1 MPLSLTGIIVS
12 KGIAIGK
19 ARVQQHGQL
28 DIVEYVLPE
37 EYIEE
42 EVMRFS
48 HALEHARK
56 QLKTIRSQI
65 PGDTPRDIAAFI
77 DTHLLML
84 EDAALCSVPIEI
96 IREHRCNAEWALKL
110 QQDALV
116 QVFDAMEDPYLRT
129 RRDDIDHVVH
139 RIQQI
144 LLHEDHMPSAIESER
159 NETRIII
166 AVDLA
171 PSDLVQLHNHNIAA
185 IVTERGGPMSH
196 TAILARSLGIPA
208 LVGVPHVHQYIDN
221 DELLVVD
228 ANNGAL
234 LAGLDE
240 QALAFYRR
248 QQRHERQAHRAL
260 QQLKGE
266 PALTLDNVTITL
278 RANIELSEDI
288 TAMRRVGAEGVGLY
302 RTEFLFMNRESPP
315 SEEEQFQIYRHTV
328 RRLKGAPLT
337 IRTLDLGADKEIV
350 PDSSNCCTN
359 PALGLRA
366 IRLCLQEPE
375 LFLPQL
381 RAILRASAYGSLR
394 ILIPMLTTVEEIP
407 QVLGLIRRAKEELK
421 REKKRFDHNVMVGG
435 MIEVP
440 AAALCAD
447 IFAHQLDFLSIGTND
462 LMQYSLATDRIDETV
477 NHLFDPLNIGVL
489 RLIDTVLKAGH
500 RAGTPVAMCG
510 EMAGDPTLTPLL
522 LALGLKEFSV
532 PAASLLEVKRIIR
545 QSHFG
550 KLKRQFSS
558 LLHSENAL
566 QLSAKLSEINQAH
579 KKFTSH

>member
-1 MPLSLTGIIVS
+1 MPLSLPGIIVS

-28 DIVEYVLPE
+28 DIVEYVLPQ
-37 EYIEE
+37 EYIEDE
-42 EVMRFS
+42 IARFN
-48 HALEHARK
+48 HALLSARK
-56 QLKTIRSQI
+56 QLKTIRAQI

-84 EDAALCSVPIEI
+84 EDAALSSVPIEL

-129 RRDDIDHVVH
+129 RRDDVDHVVH

-144 LLHEDHMPSAIESER
+144 LLHEDHLPSAVESDRAEP
-159 NETRIII
+159 RIVI

-171 PSDLVQLHNHNIAA
+171 PGDLVLLHNHNIAA
-185 IVTERGGPMSH
+185 IVTERGGPLSH

-208 LVGVPHVHQYIDN
+208 LVGVSHVHQYIGN

-234 LAGLDE
+234 LTGLDAN
-240 QALAFYRR
+240 ALAYYRR
-248 QQRHERQAHRAL
+248 QHRGERRAQREL

-288 TAMRRVGAEGVGLY
+288 TAMRRVGADGVGLY
-302 RTEFLFMNRESPP
+302 RTEFLFMNRDTYP
-315 SEEEQFQIYRHTV
+315 SEDEQFQVYRHTV
-328 RRLKGAPLT
+328 KRLKGAPLT
-337 IRTLDLGADKEIV
+337 IRTLDLGADKEII
-350 PDSSNCCTN
+350 PGSTTCTN

-375 LFLPQL
+375 LFRPQL
-381 RAILRASAYGSLR
+381 RAILRASAYGPLR
-394 ILIPMLTTVEEIP
+394 ILIPMLTTPEEIP
-407 QVLGLIRRAKEELK
+407 QVLGLIESVKAELK
-421 REKKRFDHNVMVGG
+421 REKMRFDPEVMVGG

-440 AAALCAD
+440 AAAICAD
-447 IFAHQLDFLSIGTND
+447 IFARQLDFLSIGTND
-462 LMQYSLATDRIDETV
+462 LMQYALATDRIDETV

-489 RLIDTVLKAGH
+489 RLIDTVLQAG
-500 RAGTPVAMCG
+500 RAAGIPVAMCG
-510 EMAGDPTLTPLL
+510 EMAGDPNLTPLL
-522 LALGLKEFSV
+522 LALGLTEFSV
-532 PAASLLEVKRIIR
+532 PPASLLEVKRLIR
-545 QSHFG
+545 QSDAA
-550 KLKRQFSS
+550 KLKRQLRK
-558 LLHSENAL
+558 LLYSEHAL
-566 QLSAKLSEINQAH
+566 ELSEKLSQINRDH
-579 KKFTSH
+579 KKFIAH

>member
-12 KGIAIGK
+12 KGVAIGK

-42 EVMRFS
+42 EVTRFTQ
-48 HALEHARK
+48 ALERARQ
-56 QLKTIRSQI
+56 QLKTIRSHI
-65 PGDTPRDIAAFI
+65 PSNTPRDIAAFI

-84 EDAALCSVPIEI
+84 EDAALCSVPIEF

-116 QVFDAMEDPYLRT
+116 QVFEAMEDPYLRT

-139 RIQQI
+139 RIQQL
-144 LLHEDHMPSAIESER
+144 LLHEDHMPSAIESDR
-159 NETRIII
+159 NEARVII

-171 PSDLVQLHNHNIAA
+171 PSDLVLLHNHNIAA

-208 LVGVPHVHQYIDN
+208 LVGVPHVHQYINN

-240 QALAFYRR
+240 SALTFYRR
-248 QQRHERQAHRAL
+248 QQRHERHAQKAL
-260 QQLKGE
+260 QQLKSE
-266 PALTLDNVTITL
+266 PAITRDNVRITL

-315 SEEEQFQIYRHTV
+315 SEEEQFQVYRHTIK
-328 RRLKGAPLT
+328 RLKGAPLT

-350 PDSSNCCTN
+350 PGSSSCCTN
-359 PALGLRA
+359 PALGLRS

-381 RAILRASAYGSLR
+381 RAILRASAYGPLR
-394 ILIPMLTTVEEIP
+394 ILIPMLTTPEEIP
-407 QVLGLIRRAKEELK
+407 QVLGLINRVKDELK
-421 REKKRFDHNVMVGG
+421 REKKRFATDVMVGG

-440 AAALCAD
+440 SAALCAD
-447 IFAHQLDFLSIGTND
+447 IFARQLDFLSIGTND
-462 LMQYSLATDRIDETV
+462 LMQYTLATDRIDETV
-477 NHLFDPLNIGVL
+477 NHLFDPLNLGVI
-489 RLIDTVLKAGH
+489 RLISSVLQAGR

-510 EMAGDPTLTPLL
+510 EMAGDPALTPLL

-532 PAASLLEVKRIIR
+532 PAAALLEVKQIIR
-545 QSHFG
+545 QSDTA
-550 KLKRQFSS
+550 KLKRQLGS
-558 LLHSENAL
+558 LLYSENA
-566 QLSAKLSEINQAH
+566 QDLSTKVNEINRSQ
-579 KKFTSH
+579 KKFIDH

>member
-28 DIVEYVLPE
+28 DIVEYVLPQE
-37 EYIEE
+37 HIET
-42 EVMRFS
+42 EVARFTR
-48 HALEHARK
+48 ALEQARQ

-65 PGDTPRDIAAFI
+65 PGNTPRDIAAFI

-84 EDAALCSVPIEI
+84 EDAALSTIPIEI

-139 RIQQI
+139 RIQQL
-144 LLHEDHMPSAIESER
+144 LLHEDHMPSAIESDQAEP
-159 NETRIII
+159 RIII

-171 PSDLVQLHNHNIAA
+171 PSDVVLLHNHNIAA

-208 LVGVPHVHQYIDN
+208 LVGVSHVHQYIDN
-221 DELLVVD
+221 DEPLVVD

-234 LAGLDE
+234 LAALDE
-240 QALAFYRR
+240 NALSFYRR
-248 QQRHERQAHRAL
+248 QQRHEHQAQRAL
-260 QQLKGE
+260 HQLKGE
-266 PALTLDNVTITL
+266 PSVTLDKVTITL

-328 RRLKGAPLT
+328 KRLKGTPLT

-350 PDSSNCCTN
+350 PGSSSCCSN

-381 RAILRASAYGSLR
+381 RAILRTSAYGPLR
-394 ILIPMLTTVEEIP
+394 ILIPMLTTPEEIP
-407 QVLGLIRRAKEELK
+407 QVLGLIKRVKDELK
-421 REKKRFDHNVMVGG
+421 REKKRFDPDVMVGG

-447 IFAHQLDFLSIGTND
+447 IFAQQLDFLSIGTND
-462 LMQYSLATDRIDETV
+462 LMQYTLATDRIDETV

-489 RLIDTVLKAGH
+489 RLIHSVLRAGH
-500 RAGTPVAMCG
+500 HAGIPVAMCG
-510 EMAGDPTLTPLL
+510 EMAGDPALTPLL
-522 LALGLKEFSV
+522 LAIGLREFSV

-545 QSHFG
+545 QSDTA
-550 KLKRQFSS
+550 KLKRQ
-558 LLHSENAL
+558 LGNMLHSENAL
-566 QLSAKLSEINQAH
+566 ELSAKLSEINHAH
-579 KKFTSH
+579 KKLIAH

>member
-1 MPLSLTGIIVS
+1 MPLSLTGITVS

-42 EVMRFS
+42 EIARFS
-48 HALEHARK
+48 HALQRARG
-56 QLKTIRSQI
+56 QLKLIRSQI
-65 PGDTPRDIAAFI
+65 PGNTPRDIAAFI

-84 EDAALCSVPIEI
+84 EDAALSSVPIEI

-139 RIQQI
+139 RIQQL
-144 LLHEDHMPSAIESER
+144 LLHEDHMPSAIESDR
-159 NETRIII
+159 NEPRIII

-171 PSDLVQLHNHNIAA
+171 PSDLVLLHNHNIAA

-208 LVGVPHVHQYIDN
+208 LVGVAHVHQYIDN
-221 DELLVVD
+221 DEPLVVD

-240 QALAFYRR
+240 PALAFYRR
-248 QQRHERQAHRAL
+248 QQRHERQAQRAL
-260 QQLKGE
+260 QQLKSE
-266 PALTLDNVTITL
+266 PSLTLDGVPIKL

-315 SEEEQFQIYRHTV
+315 SEEEQFETYRHTV
-328 RRLKGAPLT
+328 KRLKGAPLT

-350 PDSSNCCTN
+350 PGSSSCTTN

-381 RAILRASAYGSLR
+381 RAILRASAYGPVR
-394 ILIPMLTTVEEIP
+394 ILIPMLTTPEEIP
-407 QVLGLIRRAKEELK
+407 QVLGLLNRVKNDLK
-421 REKKRFDHNVMVGG
+421 REKKRFDPEVMVGG

-440 AAALCAD
+440 AAAICAD
-447 IFAHQLDFLSIGTND
+447 IFAAQLDFLSIGTND
-462 LMQYSLATDRIDETV
+462 LMQYTLATDRIDETV
-477 NHLFDPLNIGVL
+477 NHLFNPLNIGVL
-489 RLIDTVLKAGH
+489 RLIDTVLRAGQ

-510 EMAGDPTLTPLL
+510 EMAGDPALTPLL
-522 LALGLKEFSV
+522 LALGLTEFSMP
-532 PAASLLEVKRIIR
+532 PAALLEVKRIIR
-545 QSHFG
+545 LSDTA
-550 KLKRQFSS
+550 KLKRQLGK
-558 LLHSENAL
+558 LLHSQNAME
-566 QLSAKLSEINQAH
+566 LSARLSEINHGH
-579 KKFTSH
+579 KNLTTR

>member
-28 DIVEYVLPE
+28 DIVEYVLPDD
-37 EYIEE
+37 YIET
-42 EVMRFS
+42 EVARFS
-48 HALEHARK
+48 HALERARH

-65 PGDTPRDIAAFI
+65 PGNTPRDIAAFI

-84 EDAALCSVPIEI
+84 EDAALSSVPIDI

-144 LLHEDHMPSAIESER
+144 LLHEDHMPSAIESDR
-159 NETRIII
+159 NEPRIII

-171 PSDLVQLHNHNIAA
+171 PSDLVLLHNHNIAA

-208 LVGVPHVHQYIDN
+208 LVGVSHVHQYIDN
-221 DELLVVD
+221 DEPLVVD

-234 LAGLDE
+234 LASLDE

-248 QQRHERQAHRAL
+248 QQRHEHQSQRAL
-260 QQLKGE
+260 RQLKGE
-266 PALTLDNVTITL
+266 PALTLDNVKITL
-278 RANIELSEDI
+278 RANIELPEDI
-288 TAMRRVGAEGVGLY
+288 TAMHRVGAEGVGLY
-302 RTEFLFMNRESPP
+302 RTEFLFMNRDSPP
-315 SEEEQFQIYRHTV
+315 SEEEQFQIYRQTI

-337 IRTLDLGADKEIV
+337 IRTLDLGADKEINS
-350 PDSSNCCTN
+350 DSSSCSTN

-381 RAILRASAYGSLR
+381 RAILRASAFGPLR
-394 ILIPMLTTVEEIP
+394 ILIPMLTTPEEIP
-407 QVLGLIRRAKEELK
+407 LVLGLINRAKEEL
-421 REKKRFDHNVMVGG
+421 RRARKRFDPDVMVGG

-440 AAALCAD
+440 AAAICAD
-447 IFAHQLDFLSIGTND
+447 IFARQLDFLSIGTND
-462 LMQYSLATDRIDETV
+462 LMQYTLATDRVDETV
-477 NHLFDPLNIGVL
+477 NHLFDPLNIGIL
-489 RLIDTVLKAGH
+489 RLIDSILYAGH
-500 RAGTPVAMCG
+500 HAGIPIAMCG
-510 EMAGDPTLTPLL
+510 EMAGDAELTPLL

-532 PAASLLEVKRIIR
+532 PPASLLEVKRIIR
-545 QSHFG
+545 LSDTT
-550 KLKRQFSS
+550 KLKRQLGN
-558 LLHSENAL
+558 LLYSEKAME
-566 QLSAKLSEINQAH
+566 LSARLSEINHDH
-579 KKFTSH
+579 KKFTPF

>member
-1 MPLSLTGIIVS
+1 MPLSLPGIVVS

-37 EYIEE
+37 EYIDDEIA
-42 EVMRFS
+42 RFN
-48 HALEHARK
+48 HALQRARQ
-56 QLKTIRSQI
+56 QLKTIRARI

-84 EDAALCSVPIEI
+84 EDAALSTVPIEI

-129 RRDDIDHVVH
+129 RRDDVDHVVH
-139 RIQQI
+139 RIQQL
-144 LLHEDHMPSAIESER
+144 LLHEDHMPSAVESDRAEP
-159 NETRIII
+159 RIVI

-171 PSDLVQLHNHNIAA
+171 PGDLVLLHNHNIAA
-185 IVTERGGPMSH
+185 IVTERGGPLSH

-208 LVGVPHVHQYIDN
+208 LVGVSHVHQYIGN

-234 LAGLDE
+234 LTGLDAD
-240 QALAFYRR
+240 ALAFYRR
-248 QQRHERQAHRAL
+248 QQRHERRAEREL

-266 PALTLDNVTITL
+266 PALTRDNVTITL

-288 TAMRRVGAEGVGLY
+288 TAMRRVGADGVGLY
-302 RTEFLFMNRESPP
+302 RTEFLFMNRETPP
-315 SEEEQFQIYRHTV
+315 SEEEQFQVYRHTV
-328 RRLKGAPLT
+328 KRLKGAPLT

-350 PDSSNCCTN
+350 PGSSTSTN

-375 LFLPQL
+375 LFRPQL
-381 RAILRASAYGSLR
+381 RAILRASAYGPLR
-394 ILIPMLTTVEEIP
+394 ILIPMLTTPEEIP
-407 QVLGLIRRAKEELK
+407 QVLGLIESVKAELI
-421 REKKRFDHNVMVGG
+421 REKKRIDPEVMIGG

-440 AAALCAD
+440 AAAICAD
-447 IFAHQLDFLSIGTND
+447 IFARELDFLSIGTND
-462 LMQYSLATDRIDETV
+462 LMQYTLATDRIDETV

-489 RLIDTVLKAGH
+489 RLIDTVLQAG
-500 RAGTPVAMCG
+500 RAAGTPVAMCG
-510 EMAGDPTLTPLL
+510 EMAGDPALTPLL

-532 PAASLLEVKRIIR
+532 PPASLLEVKRLIR
-545 QSHFG
+545 QSDTA
-550 KLKRQFSS
+550 KLKRQLGR
-558 LLHSENAL
+558 LLYSENAL
-566 QLSAKLSEINQAH
+566 ELSEKLSEINRDH
-579 KKFTSH
+579 KKFIAH